1 MGLNRAHSTKSAE
14 QHYLCQSRYVPGV
27 NPRSLYSSVGS
38 QAAGKNQSCFML
50 TRTHGLHI
58 HRATDSFQINP
69 KTFEYPLQK
78 AEIGADRQ
86 KIILAPIEVTS
97 AVDLS
102 PTADLRTDHKTK
114 TSASRPHLNQ
124 ASSSN
129 EELEGWRSRSL
140 HAQILG
146 PSAIGR
152 SGPSRSTN
160 LQPVHGRVDS
170 TAKYGGYR

>member
-1 MGLNRAHSTKSAE
+1 MGLNRADSTKSAK

-38 QAAGKNQSCFML
+38 QAAGKKQSCSML
-50 TRTHGLHI
+50 TRTHGQHI
-58 HRATDSFQINP
+58 HRATDEILPNIVHMQPLKERSPENRQVSKDSFKINP

-86 KIILAPIEVTS
+86 KIIMAPIEVTS

-114 TSASRPHLNQ
+114 TSASRLHLNQ

-129 EELEGWRSRSL
+129 EELEG
-140 HAQILG
+140 
-146 PSAIGR
+146 
-152 SGPSRSTN
+152 
-160 LQPVHGRVDS
+160 
-170 TAKYGGYR
+170 

>member
-1 MGLNRAHSTKSAE
+1 
-14 QHYLCQSRYVPGV
+14 
-27 NPRSLYSSVGS
+27 
-38 QAAGKNQSCFML
+38 ML
-50 TRTHGLHI
+50 TRTHGQHI
-58 HRATDSFQINP
+58 HRATDEILPNIVHMQPLKERSPENRQVSKDSFKINP

-97 AVDLS
+97 A
-102 PTADLRTDHKTK
+102 
-114 TSASRPHLNQ
+114 
-124 ASSSN
+124 
-129 EELEGWRSRSL
+129 ELEGWRSRSL
-140 HAQILG
+140 HAQILA

-160 LQPVHGRVDS
+160 LQPLHGRVDS